1 MNPWKKAFIGLAVC
15 VGCFILFISFL
26 FFTSLKRPEEIE
38 KNTSVNAEGVEMEM
52 VFTNKELE
60 NLLNLQLE
68 KQSAPVRIQIEDLVI
83 LKGTVPILSYEL
95 PFEIQAEALS
105 EEEGRIRLDIQQ
117 IKGESIRFP
126 RGIVLAALSRVID
139 QSFLLIQADQN
150 RILIDPSRF
159 ADGFSLSAEDINLKE
174 NRIVFKTRIDEK
186 YLIQGNE

>member
-15 VGCFILFISFL
+15 VGSFILFVSFL
-26 FFTSLKRPEEIE
+26 FFTSLKKPGEIE
-38 KNTSVNAEGVEMEM
+38 KHTPVNAEGVEMEM

-105 EEEGRIRLDIQQ
+105 EEEGRIRLDIQE